1 MQMEEK
7 RQTLV
12 RAAARGLVA
21 AMAMTG
27 VRTVTAAVGGH
38 DKSPP
43 EAIVEKHAPERVRR
57 MPRRRRE
64 AVTEVV
70 HWLYG
75 AAGGAV
81 FGLLP
86 RRVRTHRA
94 AGPVYGLSIWLA
106 FELGIAP
113 LLGVRHAR
121 ERPALWR
128 AVVAADHILYGI
140 VVAGWAAPETPLP
153 PSEENKDRG
162 DFAHPERP
170 PAAAERAR
178 RI

>member
-1 MQMEEK
+1 M
-7 RQTLV
+7 T

-27 VRTVTAAVGGH
+27 VRTLTAAVGGRE
-38 DKSPP
+38 KSPP
-43 EAIVEKHAPERVRR
+43 QAIVEKYAPERFRR
-57 MPRRRRE
+57 MPRRRRQ
-64 AVTEVV
+64 AVTELT
-70 HWLYG
+70 HWIYG

-86 RRVRTHRA
+86 RRVRLHRA

-140 VVAGWAAPETPLP
+140 VVAGWLAPEPSLP
-153 PSEENKDRG
+153 PSAENKDRG
-162 DFAHPERP
+162 EFAQPERP

-178 RI
+178 RV